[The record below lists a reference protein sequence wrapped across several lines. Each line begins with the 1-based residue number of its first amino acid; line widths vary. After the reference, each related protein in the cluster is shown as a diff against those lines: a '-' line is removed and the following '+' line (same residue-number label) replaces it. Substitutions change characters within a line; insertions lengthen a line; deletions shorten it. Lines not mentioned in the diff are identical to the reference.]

1 MRNDL
6 PANMD
11 LSRAHDTFTETE
23 KAVINSL
30 GVDCYETCSDFMERA
45 RYLVKSFYYTRKSL
59 VSAYNL
65 DVRKDLCKN
74 IILSRGS
81 TMYES
86 LAERLKNEITNLAA
100 DGA

>member
-1 MRNDL
+1 M
-6 PANMD
+6 
-11 LSRAHDTFTETE
+11 
-23 KAVINSL
+23 
-30 GVDCYETCSDFMERA
+30 SDNTPYITSSVLA
-45 RYLVKSFYYTRKSL
+45 LLISNYSGKL
-59 VSAYNL
+59 SAYNL

-100 DGA
+100 GGA